1 MKPESNHFDSTLG
14 RGEAIE
20 AIRREY
26 GQVTFYDSTTVIAGG
41 KKHRVPEGTTYIS
54 GQTGAR
60 PEGHAIS
67 GVQSSLSSNYQ
78 RPIPAIEEGVRR
90 RREAIEAIR
99 HEYGKVTFYDS
110 TTVIAGGKKH
120 KIPEGST
127 YLSGQT
133 GARQEGYSVSEAQS
147 SLSSSYK
154 LSKPGTEENVI
165 KRREAIEAIRRE
177 YGEVTFY
184 DSTTVIAG
192 GKKHQVP
199 EGTVFESAPAEW
211 KVGPR
216 GGIYKEWYSPRSG
229 RSYRDYQK

>member
-1 MKPESNHFDSTLG
+1 MEAESNHFDSTLG
-14 RGEAIE
+14 RREAIE

-41 KKHRVPEGTTYIS
+41 KKHKIPEGTTYIS

-60 PEGHAIS
+60 PKGHAIS
-67 GVQSSLSSNYQ
+67 GEQSSLSSNSQ
-78 RPIPAIEEGVRR
+78 RPSPAIEEGVRR
-90 RREAIEAIR
+90 
-99 HEYGKVTFYDS
+99 
-110 TTVIAGGKKH
+110 
-120 KIPEGST
+120 
-127 YLSGQT
+127 
-133 GARQEGYSVSEAQS
+133 
-147 SLSSSYK
+147 
-154 LSKPGTEENVI
+154 
-165 KRREAIEAIRRE
+165 RREAIEAIRRE